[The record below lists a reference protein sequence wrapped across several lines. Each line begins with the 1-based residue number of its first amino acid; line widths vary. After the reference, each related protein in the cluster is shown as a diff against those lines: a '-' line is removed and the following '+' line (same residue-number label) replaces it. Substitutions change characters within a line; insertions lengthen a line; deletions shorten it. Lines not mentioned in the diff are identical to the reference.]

1 MKWKKD
7 EVKWRLC
14 FLNLNIKNV
23 VLLLEFFVLI
33 DLFFVLNGSDVF
45 LLKDNEIGDIFLMN
59 KIILNKNILLL
70 LKEEV
75 VI

>member
-1 MKWKKD
+1 MKWEKD

>member
-14 FLNLNIKNV
+14 FLNLNIKNI

>member
-14 FLNLNIKNV
+14 FLNLNVKNI

>member
-14 FLNLNIKNV
+14 FLNLNIKNI

-45 LLKDNEIGDIFLMN
+45 LLKDNEIGDIFLIN
-59 KIILNKNILLL
+59 KIFLNKNILLL

>member
-14 FLNLNIKNV
+14 FLNLNIKNI

-59 KIILNKNILLL
+59 KIILNKNIFLL

>member
-59 KIILNKNILLL
+59 KIILNKNIFLL

>member
-7 EVKWRLC
+7 EVKWRFC
-14 FLNLNIKNV
+14 FLNLNIKNI